1 MTPTDLRA
9 LRERLGLTQSALAD
23 ALGMHANT
31 VACMERGEKPISERT
46 GAALDMVARLMRHA
60 PPP

>member
-1 MTPTDLRA
+1 MHGNDLRA
-9 LRERLGLTQSALAD
+9 LRESLGLTQSALAD

-31 VACMERGEKPISERT
+31 VARMERDEKPISTRT
-46 GAALDMVARLMRHA
+46 AATCELLARVMT